1 MTSGRYDKRIFSPAT
16 LLRDLGFLI
25 SRLPALF
32 GAVRNPGIGR
42 VLMGKIMMVVT
53 AVNGCTYC
61 TWFHAKQAVASG
73 MSDDEIRKMFDL
85 QFEASASEHELPA
98 LLFAQHYA
106 ETNRDPDPGM
116 EERLDALYGDK
127 TAGDIMLLIRMIFFG
142 NLLGNTFDAFPS
154 RLRGRKAENSSALFE
169 LVFFLATFWLMLP
182 AKWLLKKQRS
192 RLAPR
197 AS

>member
-1 MTSGRYDKRIFSPAT
+1 MTSTRYDKRIFSPTT

-25 SRLPALF
+25 TSLPALF
-32 GAVRNPGIGR
+32 GAVRNQEIGR

-61 TWFHAKQAVASG
+61 TWFHAKQAVTSG
-73 MSDDEIRKMFDL
+73 MSDDEIRKTFDL

-106 ETNRDPDPGM
+106 ETNREPDPMM
-116 EERLDALYGDK
+116 EERLDTFYGDK
-127 TAGDIMLLIRMIFFG
+127 TADDIMLLIRMIFFG

-154 RLRGRKAENSSALFE
+154 RLKGRKAENSSAVFE
-169 LVFFLATFWLMLP
+169 LLFF
-182 AKWLLKKQRS
+182 
-192 RLAPR
+192 RLFTE
-197 AS
+197 SCG